1 MPKSTLKEYFH
12 AEIIGGKEKPFSWL
26 KVLRRARRSKRCNYI
41 FWWRIANHLH
51 EKKGMLKSLSNTI
64 GNRLVSK
71 HNMEIMLGAEI
82 GEGLIIAHNVGIVIT
97 KNVKI
102 GKNFL
107 IRQNC
112 TIGTDFKGS
121 EPITIGDNVKM
132 GANSC
137 IIGNGISIG
146 DNTIIG
152 AMSFINKDIPAN
164 STVYTRKEVV
174 VREKPPKDASTQ
186 LR

>member
-1 MPKSTLKEYFH
+1 MSNLPLKEYFH
-12 AEIIGGKEKPFSWL
+12 AEIIGGKDKPFSWR
-26 KVLRRARRSKRCNYI
+26 KVLRRANRSKRCNFI

-51 EKKGMLKSLSNTI
+51 QKKGFLKSLSNMI

-102 GKNFL
+102 GKNFK

-112 TIGTDFKGS
+112 TIGTDFKGP
-121 EPITIGDNVKM
+121 EPIIIGDNVQMGAGSCIIGSGITIGDNV
-132 GANSC
+132 
-137 IIGNGISIG
+137 
-146 DNTIIG
+146 TIG
-152 AMSFINKDIPAN
+152 AMSFINKDIPAD
-164 STVYTRKEVV
+164 STVYTRKETII
-174 VREKPPKDASTQ
+174 KPKH
-186 LR
+186 

>member
-1 MPKSTLKEYFH
+1 LEKTTLKDYFH
-12 AEIIGGKEKPFSWL
+12 AEIIGGKDRKYSWL
-26 KVLRRARRSKRCNYI
+26 KVFRRALRSKRCNFI

-51 EKKGMLKSLSNTI
+51 DKKGFLKSLSNTI

-82 GEGLIIAHNVGIVIT
+82 GEGFIVAHNIGIVIT

-112 TIGTDFKGS
+112 TIGTDFKG
-121 EPITIGDNVKM
+121 PDPVIIGDNVQM
-132 GANSC
+132 GAGSC
-137 IIGNGISIG
+137 IIGSGITIG
-146 DNTIIG
+146 NNVTIG
-152 AMSFINKDIPAN
+152 AMTFINKNVPSN
-164 STVYTRKEVV
+164 STVYTKKE
-174 VREKPPKDASTQ
+174 AIINS
-186 LR
+186 